1 MRSLPTE
8 LMLRRRGQRRK
19 ETLSRGFHW
28 SLIVVSVVYA
38 AYSLIH
44 NVGV

>member
-28 SLIVVSVVYA
+28 SIIAGSLVWAVC
-38 AYSLIH
+38 SLIH

>member
-1 MRSLPTE
+1 MRSMPVE

-19 ETLSRGFHW
+19 ETLTRGFHW
-28 SLIVVSVVYA
+28 SLIVVSLVWA
-38 AYSLIH
+38 LYSLIH